1 MRVACVLV
9 VAVATIVSASMPMPA
24 LANSNGVTVY
34 CGIEGSERVRVSIKA
49 LNDNEYPMKC
59 NVVCRMTNGKGE
71 RVEVKVTD
79 KAVEGPEET
88 YQTLLE
94 QKMTEGPYSA
104 PEHDYSC
111 TKP

>member
-1 MRVACVLV
+1 MKVACVSIA
-9 VAVATIVSASMPMPA
+9 AVATIVSASMPMPA
-24 LANSNGVTVY
+24 RANSNGVTVY

-49 LNDNEYPMKC
+49 LNTNEYPMKC

-79 KAVEGPEET
+79 KAVEGPEST

-94 QKMTEGPYSA
+94 QNMTEGPYSA